1 MLREI
6 RIQNL
11 GVIDDAVLELSA
23 GLNVVTGE
31 TGAGKT
37 MVISGLGLLLGD
49 RADAALVR
57 TGARSAVI
65 EGVVEVGPE
74 HPASQRVVEA
84 GGDAGDDQDGLI
96 LVRTVSAGGRSKAH
110 VGGRTVPVS
119 VLGELGELLVAVHG
133 QADQWRLRQP
143 EQHRVVLDR
152 FAGEPV
158 AEPLSRYVAVYDDFL
173 QVGAELAHL
182 RGLARDRAREV
193 DVLRSALEEIEAVDP
208 LPGEDQELRGE
219 DERLAHADGLR
230 VSAGQAH
237 ALLTGEGEGLY
248 DDQYPVADG
257 AGGSGGS
264 SGDVAGRLGSARAA
278 LAPMTGHDQALAD
291 LDRRLQELGYLAADL
306 GADLASYLS
315 EVDVDPAR
323 LAWVQDRRA
332 DLARLQRKY
341 GDTCDDILLWAKE
354 SAGRLTELEGADERA
369 DGLQVRLDGLRA
381 ELTSRAGELSA
392 ARQLAARDFGAAVT
406 TELSHLAMG
415 KAVVQVAVG
424 RRKDPAGLS
433 GVPGSAGLSGL
444 PGLPGVSPEEGVET
458 DEGASPVRFSRHG
471 VDDVEILLAANPG
484 APARSV
490 AKSASGGELS
500 RVMLALEVVTGSTD
514 VPTFVFDEVDA
525 GVGGRAALD
534 VGARLALLATSAQ
547 VIVVTHL
554 AQVAA
559 YADRHLVVRRT
570 DEGHIT
576 ASGVVAVSGPE
587 RLRELARM
595 MAGVEDSDVAI
606 EHARELLAQT
616 AGAKAQGARE
626 QRGQSAC
633 AKAEHAALVGQ

>member
-37 MVISGLGLLLGD
+37 MVVSGLGLLLGD

-57 TGARSAVI
+57 AGAKTA
-65 EGVVEVGPE
+65 VVEGIVDVGPE
-74 HPASQRVVEA
+74 HLASLRVLEA
-84 GGDAGDDQDGLI
+84 GGDVQDGLI

-133 QADQWRLRQP
+133 QSDQWRLRRP

-152 FAGEPV
+152 FAGGSV
-158 AEPLSRYVAVYDDFL
+158 SVPLERYVGLYDDFQ
-173 QVGAELAHL
+173 QVGAELLHL
-182 RGLARDRAREV
+182 RGLARDRAREI
-193 DVLRSALEEIEAVDP
+193 DVLQTGLEEIEAVDP
-208 LPGEDQELRGE
+208 LPGEDLDLRAE
-219 DERLAHADGLR
+219 DGRLAHSDGLR
-230 VSAGQAH
+230 ASAGQAH
-237 ALLTGEGEGLY
+237 ALLTGDPEAMY
-248 DDQYPVADG
+248 SG
-257 AGGSGGS
+257 AGGPDGPNS
-264 SGDVAGRLGSARAA
+264 DVAGQLGLARAA
-278 LAPMTGHDQALAD
+278 LAPMTGHDQRLAD

-306 GADLASYLS
+306 GTDLAAYLAG
-315 EVDVDPAR
+315 VDVDPAR
-323 LAWVQDRRA
+323 LAWVQNRRA

-341 GDTCDDILLWAKE
+341 GDSADDILLWAKE
-354 SAGRLTELEGADERA
+354 SAARLTELAGADDRA
-369 DGLQVRLDGLRA
+369 DELAVRLEALSVELSGSAA
-381 ELTSRAGELSA
+381 ELSE
-392 ARQLAARDFGAAVT
+392 ARQRAATDFGTRVT
-406 TELSHLAMG
+406 AELSHLAMG
-415 KAVVQVAVG
+415 KAVVQVALG
-424 RRKDPAGLS
+424 RRPDPEGLCL
-433 GVPGSAGLSGL
+433 G
-444 PGLPGVSPEEGVET
+444 EGVE
-458 DEGASPVRFSRHG
+458 PVRFSRHG

-490 AKSASGGELS
+490 TKGASGGELS
-500 RVMLALEVVTGSTD
+500 RVMLALEVVTGSGD

-525 GVGGRAALD
+525 GVGGKAALD
-534 VGARLALLATSAQ
+534 VGARLAALAASAQ

-559 YADRHLVVRRT
+559 YADRHLVVRRS

-576 ASGVVAVSGPE
+576 ASGVVAVGGQE

-595 MAGVEDSDVAI
+595 MAGVEDSEVAI

-616 AGAKAQGARE
+616 E
-626 QRGQSAC
+626 
-633 AKAEHAALVGQ
+633 AASRR

>member
-37 MVISGLGLLLGD
+37 MVVSGLGLLLGA

-57 TGARSAVI
+57 TGATTAVV
-65 EGVVEVGPE
+65 EGVVDVGPE
-74 HPASQRVVEA
+74 HAASLRVIEA
-84 GGDAGDDQDGLI
+84 GGDAQDGLI

-133 QADQWRLRQP
+133 QSDQWRLRQP

-152 FAGEPV
+152 FAGASV
-158 AEPLSRYVAVYDDFL
+158 SEPLGRYCALYDDFH
-173 QVGAELAHL
+173 QVGAELRHL

-193 DVLRSALEEIEAVDP
+193 DVLRTGLEEIEAIDP
-208 LPGEDQELRGE
+208 LPGEDLELRAE
-219 DERLAHADGLR
+219 DERLAHSDGLR
-230 VSAGQAH
+230 ASAGQAH
-237 ALLTGEGEGLY
+237 TLLTGDPDSMFSGGGRGSG
-248 DDQYPVADG
+248 DDGADG
-257 AGGSGGS
+257 LNS
-264 SGDVAGRLGSARAA
+264 DVAGQLGLARAA

-291 LDRRLQELGYLAADL
+291 LDRRLQELGYLTADL
-306 GADLASYLS
+306 GTDLASYLS
-315 EVDVDPAR
+315 GVDVDPAR
-323 LAWVQDRRA
+323 LDWVQNRRS

-341 GDTCDDILLWAKE
+341 GDTADDILLWAKE
-354 SAGRLTELEGADERA
+354 SAARLSELEGADDRA
-369 DGLQVRLDGLRA
+369 DGLEVRLDALRVD
-381 ELTSRAGELSA
+381 LTICAGELSA
-392 ARQLAARDFGAAVT
+392 ARHRAATDFGARVT

-415 KAVVQVAVG
+415 KAVVQVALG
-424 RRKDPAGLS
+424 CRPDPEGLCL
-433 GVPGSAGLSGL
+433 G
-444 PGLPGVSPEEGVET
+444 
-458 DEGASPVRFSRHG
+458 EGAEPVRFSRHG

-490 AKSASGGELS
+490 AKAASGGELS
-500 RVMLALEVVTGSTD
+500 RVMLALEVVTGSGD

-525 GVGGRAALD
+525 GVGGKAALD
-534 VGARLALLATSAQ
+534 VGARLAALATSAQ

-570 DEGHIT
+570 DDGHVT
-576 ASGVVAVSGPE
+576 ASGVVAVSGDE

-595 MAGVEDSDVAI
+595 MAGVEDSAVAI

-616 AGAKAQGARE
+616 AGSAAKAGRVVA
-626 QRGQSAC
+626 
-633 AKAEHAALVGQ
+633 

>member
-37 MVISGLGLLLGD
+37 MVVSGLGLLLGA

-57 TGARSAVI
+57 TGAKTAVV

-74 HPASQRVVEA
+74 HLASLRVIEA
-84 GGDAGDDQDGLI
+84 GGDAQDGLI

-133 QADQWRLRQP
+133 QSDQWRLRQP

-152 FAGEPV
+152 FAGGSV
-158 AEPLSRYVAVYDDFL
+158 SEPLGRYGALYDDFH
-173 QVGAELAHL
+173 QVGAELGHL

-193 DVLRSALEEIEAVDP
+193 DVLRTGLEEIEAVDP
-208 LPGEDQELRGE
+208 LPGEDLELRAE
-219 DERLAHADGLR
+219 DARLAHSDGLR
-230 VSAGQAH
+230 ASAGQAH
-237 ALLTGEGEGLY
+237 ALLTGDSDSLY
-248 DDQYPVADG
+248 FGADD
-257 AGGSGGS
+257 SGGPNS
-264 SGDVAGRLGSARAA
+264 DVAGQLGSARAA

-291 LDRRLQELGYLAADL
+291 LDRRLQELGYLTADL
-306 GADLASYLS
+306 GTDLAAYLS
-315 EVDVDPAR
+315 GVDVDPAR
-323 LAWVQDRRA
+323 LAWVQNRRA

-341 GDTCDDILLWAKE
+341 GDTADDILLWAKE
-354 SAGRLTELEGADERA
+354 SAARLAELEGADDRA
-369 DGLQVRLDGLRA
+369 DGLQVRLDALRE
-381 ELTSRAGELSA
+381 ELTSCAGELSA
-392 ARQLAARDFGAAVT
+392 ARKLAATDFGARVT
-406 TELSHLAMG
+406 TELSYLAMG
-415 KAVVQVAVG
+415 KAVVQVDLG
-424 RRKDPAGLS
+424 RRPDPEGLS
-433 GVPGSAGLSGL
+433 LG
-444 PGLPGVSPEEGVET
+444 EGIE
-458 DEGASPVRFSRHG
+458 PVRFSRHG

-490 AKSASGGELS
+490 AKAASGGELS
-500 RVMLALEVVTGSTD
+500 RVMLALEVVTGSGD

-525 GVGGRAALD
+525 GVGGKAALD
-534 VGARLALLATSAQ
+534 VGARLAALATSAQ

-559 YADRHLVVRRT
+559 YADRHLVVRKT
-570 DEGHIT
+570 DDGHIT
-576 ASGVVAVSGPE
+576 ASGVVAVNGEE

-595 MAGVEDSDVAI
+595 MAGVEDSDAAI
-606 EHARELLAQT
+606 EHARELLGQT
-616 AGAKAQGARE
+616 G
-626 QRGQSAC
+626 
-633 AKAEHAALVGQ
+633 AALRS

>member
-37 MVISGLGLLLGD
+37 MVVSGLGLLLGA

-57 TGARSAVI
+57 TGATTAVV
-65 EGVVEVGPE
+65 EGVVDVGPE
-74 HPASQRVVEA
+74 HLASLRVIEA
-84 GGDAGDDQDGLI
+84 GGDVQDGLI

-133 QADQWRLRQP
+133 QSDQWRLRQP
-143 EQHRVVLDR
+143 EQHRFVLDR
-152 FAGEPV
+152 FAGGSV
-158 AEPLSRYVAVYDDFL
+158 SEPLGRYAAVYDDFH
-173 QVGAELAHL
+173 QVGAELLHL

-193 DVLRSALEEIEAVDP
+193 DVLRTGLEEIEAVDP
-208 LPGEDQELRGE
+208 LPGEDLELRAE
-219 DERLAHADGLR
+219 DGRLAHSDGLR
-230 VSAGQAH
+230 ASAGQAH
-237 ALLTGEGEGLY
+237 ALLTGDPESMY
-248 DDQYPVADG
+248 SG
-257 AGGSGGS
+257 AGGPDGS
-264 SGDVAGRLGSARAA
+264 NSDVAGQLGSARAA
-278 LAPMTGHDQALAD
+278 LAPMTGHDQGLAD
-291 LDRRLQELGYLAADL
+291 LDRRLQELGYLTADL

-315 EVDVDPAR
+315 GVDVDPAR
-323 LAWVQDRRA
+323 LAWVQNRRA

-341 GDTCDDILLWAKE
+341 GDTADDVLLWAKE
-354 SAGRLTELEGADERA
+354 SAARLTELEGADDRA
-369 DGLQVRLDGLRA
+369 DLLEVRLDELRD
-381 ELTSRAGELSA
+381 ELTDCADELSA
-392 ARQLAARDFGAAVT
+392 ARQLAATDFGARVT

-415 KAVVQVAVG
+415 KAVVQVALA
-424 RRKDPAGLS
+424 RRPDPDGLF
-433 GVPGSAGLSGL
+433 L
-444 PGLPGVSPEEGVET
+444 
-458 DEGASPVRFSRHG
+458 DEGADPVRFSRHG
-471 VDDVEILLAANPG
+471 VDDVEILLATNPG
-484 APARSV
+484 ALARSV
-490 AKSASGGELS
+490 AKGASGGELS
-500 RVMLALEVVTGSTD
+500 RVMLALEVVTGSGD

-525 GVGGRAALD
+525 GVGGKAALD
-534 VGARLALLATSAQ
+534 VGARLAALATSAQ

-570 DEGHIT
+570 DDGHIT
-576 ASGVVAVSGPE
+576 ASGVVAVSGDE

-616 AGAKAQGARE
+616 AATPR
-626 QRGQSAC
+626 R
-633 AKAEHAALVGQ
+633 

>member
-37 MVISGLGLLLGD
+37 MVVSGLGLLLGA

-57 TGARSAVI
+57 TGAKTAVV

-74 HPASQRVVEA
+74 HLASLRVIEA
-84 GGDAGDDQDGLI
+84 GGDAQDGLI

-133 QADQWRLRQP
+133 QSDQWRLRQP

-152 FAGEPV
+152 FAGGSV
-158 AEPLSRYVAVYDDFL
+158 SEPLGRYGALYDDFH
-173 QVGAELAHL
+173 QVGAELGHL

-193 DVLRSALEEIEAVDP
+193 DVLRTGLEEIEAVDP
-208 LPGEDQELRGE
+208 LPGEDLELRAE
-219 DERLAHADGLR
+219 DARLAHSDGLR
-230 VSAGQAH
+230 ASAGQAH
-237 ALLTGEGEGLY
+237 ALLTGDSDSLYSGADDSEG
-248 DDQYPVADG
+248 PN
-257 AGGSGGS
+257 S
-264 SGDVAGRLGSARAA
+264 DVAGQLGSARAA

-291 LDRRLQELGYLAADL
+291 LDRRLQELGYLTADL
-306 GADLASYLS
+306 GTDLAAYLS
-315 EVDVDPAR
+315 GVDVDPAR
-323 LAWVQDRRA
+323 LAWVQNRRA

-341 GDTCDDILLWAKE
+341 GDTADDILLWAKE
-354 SAGRLTELEGADERA
+354 SAARLAELEGADDRA
-369 DGLQVRLDGLRA
+369 DGLQVRLDALRE
-381 ELTSRAGELSA
+381 ELTSCAGELSA
-392 ARQLAARDFGAAVT
+392 ARKLAATDFGARVT
-406 TELSHLAMG
+406 TELSYLAMG
-415 KAVVQVAVG
+415 KAVVQVDLG
-424 RRKDPAGLS
+424 RRPDPEGLS
-433 GVPGSAGLSGL
+433 LG
-444 PGLPGVSPEEGVET
+444 EGIE
-458 DEGASPVRFSRHG
+458 PVRFSRHG

-490 AKSASGGELS
+490 AKAASGGELS
-500 RVMLALEVVTGSTD
+500 RVMLALEVVTGSGD

-525 GVGGRAALD
+525 GVGGKAALD
-534 VGARLALLATSAQ
+534 VGARLAALATSAQ

-559 YADRHLVVRRT
+559 YADRHLVVRKT
-570 DEGHIT
+570 DDGHIT
-576 ASGVVAVSGPE
+576 ASGVVAVNGEE

-595 MAGVEDSDVAI
+595 MAGVEDSDAAI
-606 EHARELLAQT
+606 EHARELLGQT
-616 AGAKAQGARE
+616 G
-626 QRGQSAC
+626 
-633 AKAEHAALVGQ
+633 AALRS

>member
-37 MVISGLGLLLGD
+37 MVVSGLGLLLGA
-49 RADAALVR
+49 RADAARVR
-57 TGARSAVI
+57 TGAKTA
-65 EGVVEVGPE
+65 VVEGIVDVGPE
-74 HPASQRVVEA
+74 HLASLRVLEA
-84 GGDAGDDQDGLI
+84 GGDVQDGLI

-133 QADQWRLRQP
+133 QSDQWRLRRP

-152 FAGEPV
+152 FAGGSV
-158 AEPLSRYVAVYDDFL
+158 SVPLERYVGLYDDFQ
-173 QVGAELAHL
+173 QVGAELLHL
-182 RGLARDRAREV
+182 RGLARDRAREI
-193 DVLRSALEEIEAVDP
+193 DVLRTGLEEIEAIDP
-208 LPGEDQELRGE
+208 LPGEDLDLRAE
-219 DERLAHADGLR
+219 DGRLAHSDGLR
-230 VSAGQAH
+230 ASAGQAH
-237 ALLTGEGEGLY
+237 ALLTGDPESMY
-248 DDQYPVADG
+248 SG
-257 AGGSGGS
+257 AGGPDGPNS
-264 SGDVAGRLGSARAA
+264 DVAGQLGLARAA
-278 LAPMTGHDQALAD
+278 LAPMTGHDQGLAD

-306 GADLASYLS
+306 GTDLAAYLAG
-315 EVDVDPAR
+315 VDVDPAR
-323 LAWVQDRRA
+323 LAWVQNRRA

-341 GDTCDDILLWAKE
+341 GDTADDILLWAKE
-354 SAGRLTELEGADERA
+354 SAARLTELEGADDRA
-369 DGLQVRLDGLRA
+369 DGLAVRLEALSV
-381 ELTSRAGELSA
+381 ELSGSAGELSE
-392 ARQLAARDFGAAVT
+392 ARQRAATDFGTRVT
-406 TELSHLAMG
+406 AELSHLAMG
-415 KAVVQVAVG
+415 KAVVQVALG
-424 RRKDPAGLS
+424 RRPDPEGLCL
-433 GVPGSAGLSGL
+433 G
-444 PGLPGVSPEEGVET
+444 EGGE
-458 DEGASPVRFSRHG
+458 PVRFSRHG

-490 AKSASGGELS
+490 TKGASGGELS
-500 RVMLALEVVTGSTD
+500 RVMLALEVVTGSGD

-525 GVGGRAALD
+525 GVGGKAALD
-534 VGARLALLATSAQ
+534 VGARLAALATSAQ

-576 ASGVVAVSGPE
+576 ASGVVAVSGQE

-595 MAGVEDSDVAI
+595 MAGVEDSEVAI
-606 EHARELLAQT
+606 EHARELLAHT
-616 AGAKAQGARE
+616 E
-626 QRGQSAC
+626 
-633 AKAEHAALVGQ
+633 AASRR

>member
-23 GLNVVTGE
+23 GLNVLTGE

-37 MVISGLGLLLGD
+37 MVVSGLGLLLGA

-57 TGARSAVI
+57 TGAKTAVV
-65 EGVVEVGPE
+65 EGVVEVGPD
-74 HPASQRVVEA
+74 HPASLRVIEA
-84 GGDAGDDQDGLI
+84 GGDAQDGLI

-152 FAGEPV
+152 FAGGAV
-158 AEPLSRYVAVYDDFL
+158 SEPLGRYVAVYDDFH
-173 QVGAELAHL
+173 QVGAELRHL
-182 RGLARDRAREV
+182 RGLVRDRAREV
-193 DVLRSALEEIEAVDP
+193 DVLRTGLEEIEAVDP
-208 LPGEDQELRGE
+208 QPGEDLELRAE
-219 DERLAHADGLR
+219 DERLAHSDGLR
-230 VSAGQAH
+230 ASAGQAH
-237 ALLTGEGEGLY
+237 TLLTGDQDGLY
-248 DDQYPVADG
+248 SPDG
-257 AGGSGGS
+257 NPDALNT
-264 SGDVAGRLGSARAA
+264 DVAGQLGAARAA
-278 LAPMTGHDQALAD
+278 LAPMTGHDQVLAD
-291 LDRRLQELGYLAADL
+291 LDRRLQELGYLTADL
-306 GADLASYLS
+306 GTDFAAYLS
-315 EVDVDPAR
+315 DVDVDPAR
-323 LAWVQDRRA
+323 LAWVQNRRA

-341 GDTCDDILLWAKE
+341 GDTADDILLWAKQ
-354 SAGRLTELEGADERA
+354 SAARLTELEGADDRVG
-369 DGLQVRLDGLRA
+369 GLQIRLEALRE
-381 ELTSRAGELSA
+381 ELTSSA
-392 ARQLAARDFGAAVT
+392 ADLSEARRLAAKDFGARVT

-415 KAVVQVAVG
+415 KAVVQVG
-424 RRKDPAGLS
+424 LGHRLDPEGLAM
-433 GVPGSAGLSGL
+433 GDGG
-444 PGLPGVSPEEGVET
+444 E
-458 DEGASPVRFSRHG
+458 PVRFSRHG
-471 VDDVEILLAANPG
+471 IDDVEILLAASSG

-490 AKSASGGELS
+490 AKAASGGELS
-500 RVMLALEVVTGSTD
+500 RVMLALEVVTGSGD

-525 GVGGRAALD
+525 GVGGKAALD
-534 VGARLALLATSAQ
+534 VGARLAALATSAQ

-570 DEGHIT
+570 DDGHIT
-576 ASGVVAVSGPE
+576 ASGVVAVSGEE

-606 EHARELLAQT
+606 EHARELLSVT
-616 AGAKAQGARE
+616 ARM
-626 QRGQSAC
+626 
-633 AKAEHAALVGQ
+633 